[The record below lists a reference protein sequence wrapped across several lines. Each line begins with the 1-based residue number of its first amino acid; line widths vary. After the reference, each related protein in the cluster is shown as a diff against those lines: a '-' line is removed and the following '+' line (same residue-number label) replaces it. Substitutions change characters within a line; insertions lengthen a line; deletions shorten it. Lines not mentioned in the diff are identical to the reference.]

1 MPSRVYISVS
11 PSLLIFFKQDVRH
24 DLFHK
29 DYIRGGSEGSE
40 HERKDGLRIC
50 QMLSNRNKGKV
61 HITTNGADA
70 VLLGSSLL
78 PTNWITRIG
87 LVGNNMERTWWGGF
101 READPDLTD
110 DEIKGCIKNFHCG
123 PKLPYSE
130 RTAHGYHYDDF
141 VVKYYQDNL
150 F

>member
-50 QMLSNRNKGKV
+50 QMLSNRNNGKV
-61 HITTNGADA
+61 HILWNGVDFALGPSSWNPMGN
-70 VLLGSSLL
+70 LL
-78 PTNWITRIG
+78 TRIG
-87 LVGNNMERTWWGGF
+87 LVGNNMERTWWGGM
-101 READPDLTD
+101 READLTD
-110 DEIKGCIKNFHCG
+110 DEIKGCIVNFACG

-130 RTAHGYHYDDF
+130 RTAHSYQFNDF
-141 VVKYYQDNL
+141 AVKYYQDHH

>member
-1 MPSRVYISVS
+1 MMSMYYDWPPSRTAN
-11 PSLLIFFKQDVRH
+11 LL
-24 DLFHK
+24 
-29 DYIRGGSEGSE
+29 
-40 HERKDGLRIC
+40 RKD
-50 QMLSNRNKGKV
+50 SNRKKKSFP
-61 HITTNGADA
+61 
-70 VLLGSSLL
+70 GSR
-78 PTNWITRIG
+78 ITRIG

-141 VVKYYQDNL
+141 VVKYYQDHH